1 MSSEIMGAGPAGLS
15 RFLRNLKFHQKVG
28 LMPLLAFVGFVLIL
42 VMTWI
47 VGNRNQALLNN
58 IKDVYFPALEASRD
72 AEETLAGI
80 QRNLQD
86 ATAAA
91 DLQMLNETDPMS
103 GKFRLVLEKAA
114 RGSSPARQ
122 KQIDS
127 IQNDFKG
134 YYQLAKGTT
143 ARMIRGETG
152 EGLIKSLDQM
162 RGQYNAILNALSEFT
177 KTSRAEMDAAIESTG
192 RNQTWSFRLTS
203 GVTLAVLLSLGWLS
217 LVVIRS
223 LTRPLSQAVEVA
235 GRLSRGDMS
244 GRIVAQS
251 NDEMGD
257 LARAMERMVGYLR
270 EMAVVADSIA
280 AGDLRAEVAP
290 RSDND
295 AFGRAFQRMSGNLRR
310 MLGDV
315 KEAAGQVAATSDQ
328 ISAAAVEITRGAE
341 SQSSSTEETS
351 ATMVEMATQIDSV
364 NRSTQA
370 LASNVEE
377 TSTSI
382 QQMGASIEEVARS
395 SEDLLASVEE
405 TSATIEEMTASIRA
419 IADKVQ
425 VVDQVSRDA
434 ARAASEGGDRLST
447 VVLGIASSGK
457 DIGKIV
463 RIISEI
469 ADQTNLLALNAAIE
483 AARAGDAGRGFAV
496 VADEIKRLAE
506 RSMNATREIDTF
518 VESVQKDTGEAVLLS
533 QQVLSQIVQSV
544 GRTSELVRDVHTATQ
559 EQSTGAAQILKTSS
573 GMQNVTQQ
581 LATAAREQAHGA
593 RQIMS
598 SVAMM
603 NRMTQQVADAT
614 SEQMKGG
621 DQVVKAVETIAQI
634 AQQYLTATEQLSNAT
649 QSLAGEAERLKRQ
662 AEVFQV

>member
-1 MSSEIMGAGPAGLS
+1 MSTDTLSGGTGLS
-15 RFLRNLKFHQKVG
+15 RFQLRNLKFHQKVG
-28 LMPLLAFVGFVLIL
+28 LMPLLAGVGFLLIL
-42 VMTWI
+42 TVTWL
-47 VGNRNQALLNN
+47 VGNRNQALLDN
-58 IKDVYFPALEASRD
+58 IRNVYFPALEASRD
-72 AEETLAGI
+72 AEETLAAI

-91 DLQMLNETDPMS
+91 DLQMLNDTDPLS
-103 GKFRLVLEKAA
+103 AQFRLALDKAA
-114 RGSSPARQ
+114 QGSSPARQ
-122 KQIDS
+122 QQIDA
-127 IQNDFKG
+127 IQKDFKI
-134 YYQLAKGTT
+134 YYGLAKGTT

-152 EGLIKSLDQM
+152 EALIAALTRM
-162 RGQYNAILNALSEFT
+162 REQYNRIQGALVAFT
-177 KTSRAEMDAAIESTG
+177 RASREEMDTAFDSAE
-192 RNQTWSFRLTS
+192 RNQNWSLGLTT
-203 GVTLAVLLSLGWLS
+203 GVTILILGLLAVLS

-244 GRIVAQS
+244 GRIAAQS

-270 EMAVVADSIA
+270 EMAAVADSIA
-280 AGDLRAEVAP
+280 AGDLRSEVAP

-447 VVLGIASSGK
+447 VVLGIASSSK

-518 VESVQKDTGEAVLLS
+518 VESVQKDTGEAVQLS
-533 QQVLSQIVQSV
+533 QQVLSQIVGSV
-544 GRTSELVRDVHTATQ
+544 ARTSELVRDVHTATQ